1 MKTWRKPDTNE
12 DPFDL
17 SLESLLQRAEE
28 AEERSCYFRE
38 KKWKEKKDGNEKRQT
53 KGRHFT
59 FVPSFRR
66 HVQVRRMSENYC
78 LQWYFAW

>member
-28 AEERSCYFRE
+28 AEERSFE
-38 KKWKEKKDGNEKRQT
+38 DMQE
-53 KGRHFT
+53 
-59 FVPSFRR
+59 
-66 HVQVRRMSENYC
+66 
-78 LQWYFAW
+78 L